1 MTCQP
6 SSHHIEQLASL
17 GPEIC
22 RTLTHF
28 EFVHQDIDAWDGKD
42 ANKLTDDAA
51 TRLARMCPRLR
62 VVQLRGAHAS
72 RLTDAAATAFLA
84 NCPALTSLEIT
95 GENHNVRHLFLEA
108 FFDALREHPGW
119 APKLKTLRIAESG
132 GMSNSRGSWMRA
144 MRTLSRERETLLV
157 QLVGLSRVKKRGD
170 LELVPAEYNFRKG
183 RKFDKWDRCGPSQ
196 GPIPRGRVAKS
207 RAGW

>member
-42 ANKLTDDAA
+42 ANNLTDDAA
-51 TRLARMCPRLR
+51 TRLARMCPSLR
-62 VVQLRGAHAS
+62 VIQLRGAHAS

-95 GENHNVRHLFLEA
+95 GENHNVRHLFLET

-132 GMSNSRGSWMRA
+132 GMGNGRGSWMRA
-144 MRTLSRERETLLV
+144 MRALSRERETLLV
-157 QLVGLSRVKKRGD
+157 QLVALSRVKKGRD
-170 LELVPAEYNFRKG
+170 LELKTYEYNFRKG
-183 RKFDKWDRCGPSQ
+183 KKVDKLNRWDPSQ
-196 GPIPRGRVAKS
+196 GPIPRGR
-207 RAGW
+207 AGW